1 MKQDNVNWMKG
12 QVTIQVRGE
21 APEAFI
27 NEALAGGIRLMGL
40 RWSKDRL
47 LYCEVSLS
55 DFFRIKPYLKRTG
68 CRMRVKG
75 RKGLPFML
83 ARAEKRIWFAGGLAL
98 FFLLLFILS
107 SLVWK
112 IEVVGYERLSEEQIL
127 QAAKK
132 EGIRLFQWSYRLDDM
147 NDISKRLTSA
157 LPDTNWVGVEKKGT
171 KIKIQVV
178 EQTKPE
184 QLPLQSP
191 RHLVASMDAVVTQ
204 IVAENG
210 KAVVTKNSRVKK
222 GQTLISGIIGNESN
236 SKIVVA
242 KGIVRG
248 LAWYEYSIETPLT
261 QQAKV
266 YTGNKKTSWH
276 LVIGSRMLQVSGF
289 GGMKFDASE
298 TITKEEQVSW
308 RNITLPFG
316 RLKKTVM
323 ETATEERELTVEE
336 ARSTAILQAKADV
349 LEKAGL
355 DAIIVD
361 EIVLHE
367 KTDNG
372 KVYMKVLF
380 EVDQSIVKELPLV
393 HMQGD

>member
-1 MKQDNVNWMKG
+1 MTQAKVNWLKG
-12 QVTIQVRGE
+12 HVTIQVRGE

-55 DFFRIKPYLKRTG
+55 DFFRMKPYLKRTG

-98 FFLLLFILS
+98 FFVILFVLS

-112 IEVVGYERLSEEQIL
+112 IEVTGNERLSEEQIL
-127 QAAKK
+127 MAAKQ

-147 NDISKRLTSA
+147 NVISKRLTSA

-171 KIKIQVV
+171 KISIQIV

-184 QLPLQSP
+184 QLPLLSP

-210 KAVVTKNSRVKK
+210 KAVVNKNSRVKK
-222 GQTLISGIIGNESN
+222 GQTLISGIIGHEAN
-236 SKIVVA
+236 SKMVVA

-248 LAWYEYSIETPLT
+248 LTWYEYSIEAPLT
-261 QQAKV
+261 QYAKV
-266 YTGNKKTSWH
+266 YTGDKKSSWH

-289 GGMKFDASE
+289 GGGKFDTSE
-298 TITKEEQVSW
+298 TITKEERISW
-308 RNITLPFG
+308 RGFTLPFG

-323 ETATEERELTVEE
+323 ETSTQERVLSNEE
-336 ARSTAILQAKADV
+336 AKSAAILQAKADI

-367 KTDNG
+367 MTENG